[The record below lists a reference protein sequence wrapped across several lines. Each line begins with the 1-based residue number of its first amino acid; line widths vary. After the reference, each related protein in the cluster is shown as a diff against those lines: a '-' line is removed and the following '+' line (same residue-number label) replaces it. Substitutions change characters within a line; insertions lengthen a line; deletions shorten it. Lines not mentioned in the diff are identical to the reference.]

1 MGRDGSD
8 AKRVT
13 TTLSL
18 ARKRAL
24 ERLAEREGVKEAWIV
39 RRALERYL
47 DEIGEG
53 SVLTTEGGGGS
64 HARS

>member
-13 TTLSL
+13 TTLTIH
-18 ARKRAL
+18 RKTQL

-39 RRALERYL
+39 RRAVERYL
-47 DEIGEG
+47 DEVGDG
-53 SVLTTEGGGGS
+53 SVLDSVRERQDDRG
-64 HARS
+64 

>member
-1 MGRDGSD
+1 MGQDGAD

-13 TTLSL
+13 TTLTT

-24 ERLAEREGVKEAWIV
+24 ERLAAREGVKEAWIV

-47 DEIGEG
+47 DEIGDG
-53 SVLTTEGGGGS
+53 PVLVAERGHA

>member
-1 MGRDGSD
+1 MGLDGAN

-13 TTLSL
+13 TTLTMT
-18 ARKRAL
+18 RKRAL

-47 DEIGEG
+47 DEIGDG
-53 SVLTTEGGGGS
+53 PVLVTERGAR
-64 HARS
+64 HARG